1 MSRHINNTIAKQCA
15 FTDITNYIRDIKS
28 KDINTIIC
36 NSFGD
41 TEVWWVT
48 PSRLNTK
55 EIRHLNLQL
64 KPN

>member
-1 MSRHINNTIAKQCA
+1 MSNNINNTTAKQCA

-28 KDINTIIC
+28 KGIKTIIC

-55 EIRHLNLQL
+55 EIKHLNL
-64 KPN
+64 KVNPN